1 MRAVLKNTRAK
12 IFGVKAVDFKQTY
25 VYNSWYKVKEFD
37 MTEPTRGTINKNVL
51 KAVDLAIENQKEI
64 NKQFE
69 QLIMMTQAQAVVIR
83 DIIEDIQVLDKNLDR
98 TMGLVDELDN
108 RL

>member
-1 MRAVLKNTRAK
+1 
-12 IFGVKAVDFKQTY
+12 
-25 VYNSWYKVKEFD
+25 

>member
-1 MRAVLKNTRAK
+1 
-12 IFGVKAVDFKQTY
+12 
-25 VYNSWYKVKEFD
+25 

-51 KAVDLAIENQKEI
+51 KAVELALENQKEI

>member
-1 MRAVLKNTRAK
+1 
-12 IFGVKAVDFKQTY
+12 
-25 VYNSWYKVKEFD
+25 
-37 MTEPTRGTINKNVL
+37 MTEPTRGTINKNIL
-51 KAVDLAIENQKEI
+51 KVVDLAIENQKEI

-98 TMGLVDELDN
+98 TMGLVDAVSYTHLTLPTN
-108 RL
+108 REV

>member
-1 MRAVLKNTRAK
+1 
-12 IFGVKAVDFKQTY
+12 
-25 VYNSWYKVKEFD
+25 

-83 DIIEDIQVLDKNLDR
+83 DIIDDIQIIDRNLDR

>member
-1 MRAVLKNTRAK
+1 
-12 IFGVKAVDFKQTY
+12 
-25 VYNSWYKVKEFD
+25 
-37 MTEPTRGTINKNVL
+37 MTEPTRATINKNVL

-83 DIIEDIQVLDKNLDR
+83 DIIEDIQVIDKNLDR

>member
-1 MRAVLKNTRAK
+1 
-12 IFGVKAVDFKQTY
+12 
-25 VYNSWYKVKEFD
+25 

-98 TMGLVDELDN
+98 TMGLVDELEN

>member
-1 MRAVLKNTRAK
+1 MA
-12 IFGVKAVDFKQTY
+12 
-25 VYNSWYKVKEFD
+25 
-37 MTEPTRGTINKNVL
+37 EPTRSTINKNIL
-51 KAVDLAIENQKEI
+51 KCIDLAIDNQKEI

-69 QLIMMTQAQAVVIR
+69 QLIMMTQAQSVVIR
-83 DIIEDIQVLDKNLDR
+83 DIIEDIQEIDKDLTR

>member
-1 MRAVLKNTRAK
+1 
-12 IFGVKAVDFKQTY
+12 
-25 VYNSWYKVKEFD
+25 
-37 MTEPTRGTINKNVL
+37 MTEPTRGTINKNIL
-51 KAVDLAIENQKEI
+51 KVVDLAIENQKEI

>member
-1 MRAVLKNTRAK
+1 
-12 IFGVKAVDFKQTY
+12 
-25 VYNSWYKVKEFD
+25 

-51 KAVDLAIENQKEI
+51 KCIDLAIDNQKEI

-69 QLIMMTQAQAVVIR
+69 QLIMMTQAQAVVIK
-83 DIIEDIQVLDKNLDR
+83 DIIDDIQEIDRDLTR
-98 TMGLVDELDN
+98 TMGMVDELDN

>member
-1 MRAVLKNTRAK
+1 
-12 IFGVKAVDFKQTY
+12 
-25 VYNSWYKVKEFD
+25 

-51 KAVDLAIENQKEI
+51 KAIDLAIDNQKEI

-69 QLIMMTQAQAVVIR
+69 QLIMMTQAQSVVIR
-83 DIIEDIQVLDKNLDR
+83 DIIEDIQEIDKDLTR

>member
-1 MRAVLKNTRAK
+1 
-12 IFGVKAVDFKQTY
+12 
-25 VYNSWYKVKEFD
+25 

-69 QLIMMTQAQAVVIR
+69 QLIMMTQAQAVVIK
-83 DIIEDIQVLDKNLDR
+83 DIIDDIQEIDRDLTR
-98 TMGLVDELDN
+98 TMGMIDELDN

>member
-1 MRAVLKNTRAK
+1 M
-12 IFGVKAVDFKQTY
+12 KAVDFKSSIR
-25 VYNSWYKVKEFD
+25 YNRSHKVKEFD

-64 NKQFE
+64 NKQLE
-69 QLIMMTQAQAVVIR
+69 QLIMMTQAQAVVIK
-83 DIIEDIQVLDKNLDR
+83 DIIDDIQEIDRDLTR
-98 TMGLVDELDN
+98 TMGMVDELDN

>member
-1 MRAVLKNTRAK
+1 
-12 IFGVKAVDFKQTY
+12 
-25 VYNSWYKVKEFD
+25 

-69 QLIMMTQAQAVVIR
+69 QLIMMTQAQDVVII

>member
-1 MRAVLKNTRAK
+1 
-12 IFGVKAVDFKQTY
+12 
-25 VYNSWYKVKEFD
+25 

-51 KAVDLAIENQKEI
+51 KAVDLAIDNQKEI

-83 DIIEDIQVLDKNLDR
+83 DIIEDIQVLDKNLNR

>member
-1 MRAVLKNTRAK
+1 
-12 IFGVKAVDFKQTY
+12 
-25 VYNSWYKVKEFD
+25 

-69 QLIMMTQAQAVVIR
+69 QLIMMTQAQAVVIK
-83 DIIEDIQVLDKNLDR
+83 DIIDAVEIIEQKIDNIQRDMDWA
-98 TMGLVDELDN
+98 D
-108 RL
+108 

>member
-1 MRAVLKNTRAK
+1 
-12 IFGVKAVDFKQTY
+12 
-25 VYNSWYKVKEFD
+25 
-37 MTEPTRGTINKNVL
+37 MTEPTRGTINRNVL
-51 KAVDLAIENQKEI
+51 KAVDVAIENQKEI

-83 DIIEDIQVLDKNLDR
+83 DIIEDIQVIDKNLDR

>member
-1 MRAVLKNTRAK
+1 
-12 IFGVKAVDFKQTY
+12 
-25 VYNSWYKVKEFD
+25 
-37 MTEPTRGTINKNVL
+37 MTEPTRGTINKNIL
-51 KAVDLAIENQKEI
+51 KCIDLAIDNQKEI

-69 QLIMMTQAQAVVIR
+69 QLIMMTQAQSVVIR
-83 DIIEDIQVLDKNLDR
+83 DIIEDIQEIDKDLTR

>member
-1 MRAVLKNTRAK
+1 
-12 IFGVKAVDFKQTY
+12 
-25 VYNSWYKVKEFD
+25 

-51 KAVDLAIENQKEI
+51 KCIDLAIDNQKEI

-69 QLIMMTQAQAVVIR
+69 QLIMMTQAQSVVIR
-83 DIIEDIQVLDKNLDR
+83 DIIEDIQEIDKDLTR

>member
-1 MRAVLKNTRAK
+1 
-12 IFGVKAVDFKQTY
+12 
-25 VYNSWYKVKEFD
+25 

-51 KAVDLAIENQKEI
+51 KAVDLAIDNQKEI

>member
-1 MRAVLKNTRAK
+1 
-12 IFGVKAVDFKQTY
+12 
-25 VYNSWYKVKEFD
+25 
-37 MTEPTRGTINKNVL
+37 MTEPTRGTINRNVL

-83 DIIEDIQVLDKNLDR
+83 DMIEDIQVIDKNLDR